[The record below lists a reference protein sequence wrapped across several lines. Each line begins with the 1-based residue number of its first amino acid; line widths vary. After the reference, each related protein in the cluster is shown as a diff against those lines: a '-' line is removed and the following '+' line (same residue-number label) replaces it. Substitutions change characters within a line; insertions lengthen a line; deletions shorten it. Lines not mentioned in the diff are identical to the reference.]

1 MLAHLRR
8 RLTFANVVAVIA
20 LFLALG
26 GAGVAAVSS
35 TSTSSTLLDY
45 NASAVASPTFKAIGK
60 MGPYALKARCGLDSG
75 TGTVTLTVEYSGPA
89 SAVDQFGSDSQFG
102 SGNSEEGLPAATNGT
117 YVSDPATGL
126 NANLFG
132 FSNTFVPHK
141 GKPFL
146 AVTNWGANPNAK
158 TCHFSA
164 AVTPLQ
170 RVR

>member
-26 GAGVAAVSS
+26 GAGFAAVSS
-35 TSTSSTLLDY
+35 TSTGSTLLDY
-45 NASAVASPTFKAIGK
+45 SATAVTSPTFKGIGK
-60 MGPYALKARCGLDSG
+60 MGPYTLKARCGLDSG
-75 TGTVTLTVEYSGPA
+75 TGTVTLTVEYTGPA

-102 SGNSEEGLPAATNGT
+102 SGNSEEGLTAATNGT
-117 YVSDPATGL
+117 YVSDPASGSQV
-126 NANLFG
+126 NLFG

-141 GKPFL
+141 AKPFL
-146 AVTNWGANPNAK
+146 AVTNWGANANSK

-164 AVTPLQ
+164 AVTPLK